1 MHVYTVAHKC
11 TPNSKLHSQFQNYTP
26 NSKTTLRIPN
36 LHSEL
41 KKLTPNSKSLP
52 APSQGTGP
60 SFLKCTTGYYLHFKM
75 AAANSTSPQKCEVCT
90 ATVTLY
96 SKFCATCGAKRDE
109 ETQAL
114 KYYFNE
120 GYEYEVILCFLL
132 KYHGIEM
139 SLRTLKERFKS
150 LGLRRRTQF

>member
-1 MHVYTVAHKC
+1 
-11 TPNSKLHSQFQNYTP
+11 
-26 NSKTTLRIPN
+26 
-36 LHSEL
+36 
-41 KKLTPNSKSLP
+41 
-52 APSQGTGP
+52 
-60 SFLKCTTGYYLHFKM
+60 M

-96 SKFCATCGAKRDE
+96 SKFCAICGAKRDE

-114 KYYFNE
+114 KYDFNE

-132 KYHGIEM
+132 KYHEIEM

-150 LGLRRRTQF
+150 LGVEAIPQQ